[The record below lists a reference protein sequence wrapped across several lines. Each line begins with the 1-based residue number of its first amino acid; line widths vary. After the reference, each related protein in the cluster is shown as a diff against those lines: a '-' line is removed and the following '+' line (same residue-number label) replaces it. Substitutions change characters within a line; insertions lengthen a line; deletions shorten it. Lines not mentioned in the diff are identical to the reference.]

1 MLKPCEGTRDTVCEK
16 CSVAKGYVN
25 YANIECDE
33 GEIEGN
39 CARSSLKLN

>member
-1 MLKPCEGTRDTVCEK
+1 MLKSCEGTRDTVCEK

-33 GEIEGN
+33 DEIEGQ
-39 CARSSLKLN
+39 